1 MTEHGPEMPESPAA
15 DLDAIVGDV
24 PATAPEPKSLNAAD
38 DIEVGDIETAAQ
50 SPDWAR
56 LGLLAATFAGVV
68 LVLGQGL
75 FTASDRP
82 IPRPDLPEDVPI
94 SNWQMVE
101 SKPFKPKNPDDVT
114 FLSGRDYVYERD
126 GVQMDVTLRYV
137 RYSDGNV
144 SRLLQMF
151 NGIPPATAAIE
162 IRSTADGEEYG
173 VFDRTGRA
181 YLGACINPRGGS
193 TVQTQEFVQNRYKYD
208 VKPARIV
215 SWALG
220 QADFLDRRCLFTA
233 MSISLEPEGTR
244 QQLDPEAAYR
254 ILGEAWKAWYSWWQP
269 NFPPEP

>member
-101 SKPFKPKNPDDVT
+101 SKPFKPKI
-114 FLSGRDYVYERD
+114 
-126 GVQMDVTLRYV
+126 QMM
-137 RYSDGNV
+137 
-144 SRLLQMF
+144 SRF
-151 NGIPPATAAIE
+151 SVGE
-162 IRSTADGEEYG
+162 IMSTSAM
-173 VFDRTGRA
+173 
-181 YLGACINPRGGS
+181 AC
-193 TVQTQEFVQNRYKYD
+193 K
-208 VKPARIV
+208 
-215 SWALG
+215 W
-220 QADFLDRRCLFTA
+220 
-233 MSISLEPEGTR
+233 M
-244 QQLDPEAAYR
+244 
-254 ILGEAWKAWYSWWQP
+254 
-269 NFPPEP
+269 